1 MIMLPSVRA
10 HKRAA
15 SHLSTMIL
23 LTLLMLPLACASIG
37 QKGKLN
43 EVKSKVE
50 ATWILEEWHMKGEAV
65 SPPKVDG
72 RFIIHDN
79 AIVLILI
86 NRAGEGVWS
95 FYGYG
100 KYTLDASTFSMGFDE
115 VSMFTEST
123 SGTTV
128 SRKLTWDGQM
138 KSFLISTE
146 NNQLHLR
153 CADIG
158 YHLIFEGDTL
168 IFKRKGEIARIYRR
182 AGTK

>member
-1 MIMLPSVRA
+1 MKTDKGKEGNGMIMLSSVKA

-86 NRAGEGVWS
+86 NR
-95 FYGYG
+95 
-100 KYTLDASTFSMGFDE
+100 
-115 VSMFTEST
+115 
-123 SGTTV
+123 
-128 SRKLTWDGQM
+128 
-138 KSFLISTE
+138 
-146 NNQLHLR
+146 
-153 CADIG
+153 
-158 YHLIFEGDTL
+158 
-168 IFKRKGEIARIYRR
+168 
-182 AGTK
+182 

>member
-1 MIMLPSVRA
+1 MIMFRSVKA
-10 HKRAA
+10 HQRAA
-15 SHLSTMIL
+15 SRLSTIL
-23 LTLLMLPLACASIG
+23 LITLLMLPLACASIG
-37 QKGKLN
+37 QKRRLN
-43 EVKSKVE
+43 EVKAKVE

-95 FYGYG
+95 YYGYG

-128 SRKLTWDGQM
+128 SRKLTWDGQI
-138 KSFLISTE
+138 KSFEINME

-158 YHLIFEGDTL
+158 YHLIVEGDTL

-182 AGTK
+182 AGAK